1 MTARARLRDLGIV
14 VGRLPTGRHNAITD
28 VAGVRVGHA
37 TVIADAPA
45 QARSGVTVVLPTS
58 DEPYR
63 NQVFAGFHRFNG
75 FGEMTGVHWV
85 EESGIL
91 ASPIAITSTYSVGVM
106 RDALIL
112 DRFVHAPHATGVQPL
127 VAETSDAWLS
137 DGSRPLVTADHLH
150 AAMAAAKSGPVAEG
164 NVGGGT
170 GMICHEFK
178 GGIGTSS
185 RRVET
190 PSGGFMVG
198 ALVQANYGKRVE
210 LTVAGVPVGRTL
222 TRAVVPLPRDED
234 GSIIIIVATDAPLL
248 PPQCTRLAQRATVG
262 LGRVGGTGS
271 NGSGDLFLAFSTGN
285 RVPSQPERPVEGLR
299 MLPNAHM
306 TQLFTGVAEA
316 VEEAIINA
324 MCMAETMTGQQ
335 GRVVHA
341 LPLDRLVELCRAR

>member
-1 MTARARLRDLGIV
+1 MTARARLRDLGIL

-28 VAGVRVGHA
+28 VPGIRVGHA
-37 TVIADAPA
+37 TVIEDHPA
-45 QARSGVTVVLPTS
+45 AARSGVTVILPTS

-63 NQVFAGFHRFNG
+63 SQVFAGFHRFNG

-106 RDALIL
+106 RDALIQ
-112 DRFVHAPHATGVQPL
+112 DRFIHAPHATGVQPL

-137 DGSRPLVTADHLH
+137 DGSRPRVTADHLH
-150 AAMAAAKSGPVAEG
+150 QALATAAGGPVAEG

-178 GGIGTSS
+178 GGIGTAS

-190 PSGGFMVG
+190 PSGGYMVG
-198 ALVQANYGKRVE
+198 ALVQANYGKRVD

-222 TRAVVPLPRDED
+222 TRSVVPLPRDED

-262 LGRVGGTGS
+262 LGRVGGTGA

-285 RVPSQPERPVEGLR
+285 AVPSQPERPVEGLR
-299 MLPNAHM
+299 MLPNAQM
-306 TQLFTGVAEA
+306 SQLFTGVAEA

-324 MCMAETMTGQQ
+324 MCMADTMTGQQ
-335 GRVVHA
+335 GRIVHA
-341 LPLDRLVELCRAR
+341 LPLDRLVELCRPR